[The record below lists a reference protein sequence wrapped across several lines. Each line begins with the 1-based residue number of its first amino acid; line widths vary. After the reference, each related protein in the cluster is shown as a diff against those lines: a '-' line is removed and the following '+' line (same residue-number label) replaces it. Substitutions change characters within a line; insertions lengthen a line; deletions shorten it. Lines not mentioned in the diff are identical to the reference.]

1 MATKKSKKSN
11 ERKILKSMFAE
22 PLPEPDLAARG
33 VDPEPL
39 NYGRGV
45 MMTRPDKEKEN
56 SGRAIDLNSILS
68 EYLKSAHATKTLT
81 ITVTHDVVSNT
92 FQVSTNRKQPRMNGG
107 MAHLGSISGDEHDP
121 RLSVLDGV
129 TSFMQTRRTEHE
141 IIRSMLRETEEP
153 SSEMKAQ

>member
-1 MATKKSKKSN
+1 MATKKPKKSN

-22 PLPEPDLAARG
+22 PLPGPDYAARG

-45 MMTRPDKEKEN
+45 MMTRPDKEN

-68 EYLKSAHATKTLT
+68 EYLKSAHATNTLT

-92 FQVSTNRKQPRMNGG
+92 FQVSTSQKQATLNGG
-107 MAHLGSISGDEHDP
+107 VSHMGSISGDERDP

-129 TSFMQTRRTEHE
+129 MNFMHTRRQEHE